1 MIKILHLADLHIGI
15 ENYGRIDPS
24 TGLHTRLLDYL
35 ERLDEAIDVGLDAG
49 VDLVLIAGDIYKN
62 RSPNPTHQREFARRI
77 RRIVAANVPV
87 FILTGNH
94 DVSPSIG
101 RAHSVEIFGTLA
113 VEGVTIAD
121 RPRLYPFTTRAG
133 PLQIIAIPWLT
144 RHGLLTREE
153 LRLASFGEIEAELRK
168 RLDTFIEQTLT
179 ELDPD
184 IPTVLTLHG
193 TIDGAQFGAERS
205 MTLGQ
210 DLVLTRGIVAQSSID
225 YVALGHIHKHQVLG
239 EHPPLVY
246 PGSIERVDFGEQ
258 AEDKGCVLVELGRG
272 TTRWHFHK
280 LAARPFI
287 TINVDVRTS
296 NTPQERI
303 AHAIAQHTLDRA
315 VVRLL
320 VKATPEQAMLLREG
334 ELREEL
340 NTAGAFFVA
349 TVVIDVEREARGR
362 FAGIEEQLQAG
373 LTPRRALELYLQTRQ
388 TDPQRIAVLLAAA
401 DELLAE
407 DELLKSHL
415 SSEGN

>member
-1 MIKILHLADLHIGI
+1 MIKMLHLADLHIGI

>member
-35 ERLDEAIDVGLDAG
+35 GRLDEAIDVGLEAG

-77 RRIVAANVPV
+77 RRIVAANIPV

-121 RPRLYPFTTRAG
+121 RPRLYQFTTRAG
-133 PLQIIAIPWLT
+133 PLQIIAIPWVT

-153 LRLASFGEIEAELRK
+153 LRLASFGEIEAELRR
-168 RLDTFIEQTLT
+168 RLDTFIEHTLT

-193 TIDGAQFGAERS
+193 TIDGAQLGAERS

-210 DLVLTRGIVAQSSID
+210 DLVLTRSMVAQPNID
-225 YVALGHIHKHQVLG
+225 YVALGHIHKHQALG

-258 AEDKGCVLVELGRG
+258 NEEKGCVLVELGRG

-287 TINVDVRTS
+287 TIDIDVRAS
-296 NTPQERI
+296 DTPQERI
-303 AHAIAQHTLDRA
+303 LRAIAQHTLDTA

-320 VKATPEQAMLLREG
+320 VKATPEQASLLRET

-340 NTAGAFFVA
+340 HTAGAFFVA
-349 TVVIDVEREARGR
+349 AIVIDVERPARGR
-362 FAGIEEQLQAG
+362 FAGIEDQLQAG
-373 LTPRRALELYLQTRQ
+373 LTPRQALELYLQARQ
-388 TDPQRIAVLLAAA
+388 SDPQRIAALLAAA

-407 DELLKSHL
+407 DEVSKSHHI
-415 SSEGN
+415 E

>member
-15 ENYGRIDPS
+15 ENYGRIDPT

-35 ERLDEAIDVGLDAG
+35 GRLDEAIDVGLEAG

-77 RRIVAANVPV
+77 RRIVDANIPV

-121 RPRLYPFTTRAG
+121 RPWLYPFPTRAG
-133 PLQIIAIPWLT
+133 PLQIIAIPWVT

-168 RLDTFIEQTLT
+168 RLDNFIEQTLT

-193 TIDGAQFGAERS
+193 TIDGAQLGAERS

-210 DLVLTRGIVAQSSID
+210 DLVLTRSMVAQPNID
-225 YVALGHIHKHQVLG
+225 YVALGHIHRHQVLG

-407 DELLKSHL
+407 DELSKSHL
-415 SSEGN
+415 ASEGN